1 MMQGKVTGGARIRAV
16 LDALPKQIEDDVEAA
31 VLKGAHEVAAAQRLL
46 TPVDT
51 GALRD
56 SIHVTPA
63 GQSTPAYSQPGG
75 ASVVGPLAARI
86 TAGNT
91 DVRYAHLVEY
101 GTGGDS
107 PTTPQP
113 FFWPGYRLTR
123 RRVVSRIKREIG
135 KAIRKAA
142 GFGGIAK

>member
-1 MMQGKVTGGARIRAV
+1 MMQSRLTGGARVRKM
-16 LDALPKQIEDDVEAA
+16 LDALPKHIEDDVEAA

-46 TPVDT
+46 VPVDT

-63 GQSTPAYSQPGG
+63 GQTTPAYSQPGG

-86 TAGNT
+86 TAGNS

-113 FFWPGYRLTR
+113 YFWPGYRLIR
-123 RRVVSRIKREIG
+123 RRVTSRIKREIG
-135 KAIRKAA
+135 KAVRRSV
-142 GFGGIAK
+142 GLSR